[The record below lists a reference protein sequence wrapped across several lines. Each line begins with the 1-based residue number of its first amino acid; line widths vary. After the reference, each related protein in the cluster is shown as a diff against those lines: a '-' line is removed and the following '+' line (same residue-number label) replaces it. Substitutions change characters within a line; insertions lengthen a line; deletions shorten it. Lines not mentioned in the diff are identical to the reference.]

1 MDNPQHYQPLSH
13 ALHPPVVPTYEEEE
27 EEEENEDEGAV
38 EEQLDPEDDDH
49 EVAAGSTQHQSS
61 TTAAGKRAGTAQPDP
76 PQDSERKR
84 RPGRPRGSKNRRSR
98 ASATDL
104 KEPAN
109 AAPKASPPQHGFY
122 QYTASPTPG
131 EIQPHNQQ
139 YYEFQWRVLNL
150 CAEFYGA
157 AEELVKATPSL
168 VIAQCYQMGPGVKV
182 DPLAM
187 LGEAKRICDTLLASP
202 SRLTTHPPPPPYFVP
217 GYPAPIPPPPPP
229 PPPSQPQPG
238 PSTSST
244 NGKSPATTGPVIS
257 DPQSFVV
264 SLGHQQAY
272 PYGAPAYPTAP
283 YYGYGGY
290 GGYYPSVPPPGP
302 SPAPATGSA
311 SGSTGGAAGSGG
323 NQGAWSEEETERLKK
338 LAEEHRNG
346 NGEIIWDALCEKW
359 GNSRTRHQILIKAT
373 SLGLKESSSRGTKR
387 KRETDGQLE
396 RPPPTAPTPT
406 STDAPHQT
414 PVPNHVPTPAPQSA
428 QGASASPTPSTPAPG
443 STQPSPAIRH
453 AQTQQQQP
461 QQPLLHQQPPTRA
474 LPYPMPTVAAAT
486 SPVISTSTN
495 PMDRPGSGNYYRTR
509 PAAPVMKPASSGSTH
524 QFMYQPNGGRR
535 EG

>member
-38 EEQLDPEDDDH
+38 EEQLDREDDDH

-61 TTAAGKRAGTAQPDP
+61 TITAGKRAGTAQPDP

-168 VIAQCYQMGPGVKV
+168 VIAQCYQMGPSVKV

-217 GYPAPIPPPPPP
+217 TYQAPIPPPPPP
-229 PPPSQPQPG
+229 PQPQPQPG

-244 NGKSPATTGPVIS
+244 NGKSPATTTPVIS

-290 GGYYPSVPPPGP
+290 GGYYPPVPPPGP
-302 SPAPATGSA
+302 SSAPVTSSA
-311 SGSTGGAAGSGG
+311 SGSTGGVTGSGG

-346 NGEIIWDALCEKW
+346 SGEIIWDALCEKW

-396 RPPPTAPTPT
+396 RPPPAAPTPT
-406 STDAPHQT
+406 GTDAPHQT
-414 PVPNHVPTPAPQSA
+414 PVPNPVPTPASQSA

-443 STQPSPAIRH
+443 SAQPSPAIRH
-453 AQTQQQQP
+453 AQTQQQQ
-461 QQPLLHQQPPTRA
+461 QPLLHQQPPTRT

-509 PAAPVMKPASSGSTH
+509 PTPVMKPASSGSTH

>member
-38 EEQLDPEDDDH
+38 EEQLDREDDEH
-49 EVAAGSTQHQSS
+49 EVVAGSAQQASA
-61 TTAAGKRAGTAQPDP
+61 TAAGKQGVGMTQPDP
-76 PQDSERKR
+76 PQDAERKR
-84 RPGRPRGSKNRRSR
+84 RPGRPRGSKNRRTR
-98 ASATDL
+98 ASVTDL

-109 AAPKASPPQHGFY
+109 AASKTSPPQHGFY
-122 QYTASPTPG
+122 QYTASPAPG
-131 EIQPHNQQ
+131 EIIQPHNQQ

-168 VIAQCYQMGPGVKV
+168 VIAQCYQMGPAVKV

-217 GYPAPIPPPPPP
+217 AYQAPIAPPQP
-229 PPPSQPQPG
+229 QPQPG
-238 PSTSST
+238 PSTSTT

-272 PYGAPAYPTAP
+272 PYAPAYPTAP

-290 GGYYPSVPPPGP
+290 GGYYPPVPAPGP
-302 SPAPATGSA
+302 STAPTTGSA

-346 NGEIIWDALCEKW
+346 NGEIVWDTLCEKW

-373 SLGLKESSSRGTKR
+373 SLGLKESSSRGMKR

-396 RPPPTAPTPT
+396 RPPPAAPTPT
-406 STDAPHQT
+406 STDAPHHQT
-414 PVPNHVPTPAPQSA
+414 PAPNPVPTPVPQSA

-443 STQPSPAIRH
+443 STHPSPAIRH
-453 AQTQQQQP
+453 AQTQQQQ
-461 QQPLLHQQPPTRA
+461 QQVHQQPPRS

-486 SPVISTSTN
+486 SPVISTN
-495 PMDRPGSGNYYRTR
+495 PMDRPGSGSYYRTR
-509 PAAPVMKPASSGSTH
+509 PAPGMKPASSGSTH